1 MSVKVAI
8 NGFGRIGRLAF
19 RQMFG
24 AEGYDV
30 VAINDLTK
38 PSMLANLLK
47 YDTAQGGYCGR
58 LGEGLHTVSADDEAN
73 TITVDGKTLTIYK
86 EADASK
92 LPWGEIGVD
101 VVLECTGFYCSKEK
115 SMAHINAGAKKVVI
129 SAPAGND
136 LKTIVFSVNNDTL
149 TADDQII
156 SAASCTTNCL
166 APMAKALNDYAAIQ
180 SGIMS
185 TIHAYTGDQMILDGP
200 HRKGDLRRARA
211 GAANIVPNSTGAA
224 KAIGL
229 VIPELNGKLIGS
241 AQRVPVPTG
250 STTILTAVVKGENVT
265 KEGINAAMKAAASE
279 SFGYNEDPIVSSDVI
294 GMRYGS
300 LFDATQTMVI
310 DLGNGL
316 YEVQVVSWYDN
327 ENSYTS
333 QMVRTIKYFAE
344 LA

>member
-1 MSVKVAI
+1 MAVKVAI

-47 YDTAQGGYCGR
+47 YDTAQGGYCGKI
-58 LGEGLHTVSADDEAN
+58 GENLHTVEADDEAN

-101 VVLECTGFYCSKEK
+101 VVLECTGFYTSKK
-115 SMAHINAGAKKVVI
+115 AAQAHIDAGAKKVVI

-136 LKTIVFSVNNDTL
+136 LPTIVYSVNEKTL
-149 TADDQII
+149 TAEDTII

-166 APMAKALNDYAAIQ
+166 APMAKALNDYAPVL
-180 SGIMS
+180 SGIMQ

-229 VIPELNGKLIGS
+229 VIPELNGKLIGA
-241 AQRVPVPTG
+241 AQRVPVTTG
-250 STTILTAVVKGENVT
+250 STTILTAVVKGTDITAAGV
-265 KEGINAAMKAAASE
+265 NAAMKAAANE
-279 SFGYNEDPIVSSDVI
+279 SYGYNEEPIVSSDVI
-294 GMRYGS
+294 GMKYGS
-300 LFDATQTMVI
+300 LFDATQTMVSKI
-310 DLGNGL
+310 ADDL